1 MSNVHI
7 VYEGQSH
14 DLGLDQL
21 IQNQDRHALG
31 IDEDIDI
38 NSQDLTADQIRRA
51 LSIHFDR
58 SLDEFNE
65 LSVDFHKDGNITVRP
80 NATFG
85 NFLT

>member
-14 DLGLDQL
+14 DLNLDQL
-21 IQNQDRHALG
+21 IQDQDRPALG
-31 IDEDIDI
+31 IDEDISI
-38 NSQDLTADQIRRA
+38 NSRDLTADQIRRA

-85 NFLT
+85 KFST